1 MVGTVVENNY
11 HLDVFNNDQS
21 QMTKEQLAQ
30 EIQKCRLAK
39 TNDGVVCPK
48 VPEKTDTCN
57 TLNGWQIS
65 EIVTLTLVG
74 FNVLCHWSNITHWI
88 YATCLAHR
96 TRLTEKKEKKLSVER
111 EKMREELRQEQ
122 VLVAP
127 PEPGPAA
134 QQPRQILGPAQPE
147 IVVELG
153 GGQGA

>member
-1 MVGTVVENNY
+1 MAFKCSVVFALCLY
-11 HLDVFNNDQS
+11 
-21 QMTKEQLAQ
+21 A
-30 EIQKCRLAK
+30 
-39 TNDGVVCPK
+39 VV
-48 VPEKTDTCN
+48 
-57 TLNGWQIS
+57 
-65 EIVTLTLVG
+65 VTLALVVAIAVG
-74 FNVLCHWSNITHWI
+74 AHSSGPLSCPCHWNNITHWV

-96 TRLTEKKEKKLSVER
+96 TRQTKKKEKKLSVQR
-111 EKMREELRQEQ
+111 EKMREELMQEQ